1 MFLKE
6 LKNRMRNTIGE
17 SREQN
22 IKESNEI
29 IRTYILKN
37 VNPMKLKLNNHEY
50 KSYPEFEKELN
61 LTFDRITKDGPKLHS
76 HKVVY
81 TEAMRKFSAQG
92 AEFLFKNFT
101 KNQ

>member
-1 MFLKE
+1 
-6 LKNRMRNTIGE
+6 MRNTITE

-50 KSYPEFEKELN
+50 KSYP
-61 LTFDRITKDGPKLHS
+61 
-76 HKVVY
+76 
-81 TEAMRKFSAQG
+81 
-92 AEFLFKNFT
+92 
-101 KNQ
+101 